1 MIKYL
6 SLQLSLVYV
15 MLKTLIGNSLAD
27 GSRLVHV
34 NNQGRAELHLGQ
46 IIRCH
51 KLELPVEIFRL

>member
-1 MIKYL
+1 
-6 SLQLSLVYV
+6 

-46 IIRCH
+46 IIMCH
-51 KLELPVEIFRL
+51 TSGGDIQAVNWSRR